1 MKKTSAER
9 RANARTKASAKGL
22 PLRIT
27 RPNGAFQEIIDFEGS
42 IPIYFTTTNA
52 NAAIAT
58 GASPGRTTHSL
69 DGSGGGPFVI
79 AATDST
85 FSGTSSITVTQAT
98 ATITLGNLAQD
109 WNDTPR
115 ILSIITDPTGLATT
129 ATYEGSP
136 TPPTDVGIYT
146 VEVNISDSNFQGSNS
161 GQLVITGP
169 IYNNWQGT
177 EFTADQISAGDAA
190 PTADA
195 DKDGL
200 SNLAE
205 YALGTDPNTATIS
218 PSTTLVGGFLTLT
231 FDRPIGLSDVTYQAQ
246 LTHSLALN
254 GWSPLTIEVMSQTS
268 TTETVRARPTISQDT
283 NSLFIRLRIDLK

>member
-9 RANARTKASAKGL
+9 RANARTKASVKGL

-58 GASPGRTTHSL
+58 GASPMRTTHSL

-85 FSGTSSITVTQAT
+85 FSGTSSIT
-98 ATITLGNLAQD
+98 
-109 WNDTPR
+109 
-115 ILSIITDPTGLATT
+115 
-129 ATYEGSP
+129 
-136 TPPTDVGIYT
+136 
-146 VEVNISDSNFQGSNS
+146 
-161 GQLVITGP
+161 GP
-169 IYNNWQGT
+169 IYSNWQGT
-177 EFTADQISAGDAA
+177 EFTAAQISAGDAA

-205 YALGTDPNTATIS
+205 YALGTDPNTATVS
-218 PSTTLVGGFLTLT
+218 PSTAVVGG
-231 FDRPIGLSDVTYQAQ
+231 
-246 LTHSLALN
+246 SL
-254 GWSPLTIEVMSQTS
+254 
-268 TTETVRARPTISQDT
+268 ISI
-283 NSLFIRLRIDLK
+283 N